1 MRLLLDTHIWCW
13 WHGSS
18 NRLGPRARRA
28 IETTAN
34 EIWLSPI
41 AIWEAVHLAD
51 RGRLRLDPDP
61 VSWVNDSLV
70 ALPVREAPL
79 THEIALVSR
88 RLELEHDDP
97 ADRFL
102 VATAKVLG
110 LTLVTADERLL
121 ACKQIDLLPNR

>member
-1 MRLLLDTHIWCW
+1 MRLLLDTHIWFW

-28 IETTAN
+28 IESAAN
-34 EIWLSPI
+34 ELWLSPI
-41 AIWEAVHLAD
+41 SVWEAVNLAD

-61 VSWVNDSLV
+61 ISWVNDSLV
-70 ALPVREAPL
+70 ALPVREAPI

-88 RLELEHDDP
+88 RLDLEHDDP

-121 ACKQIDLLPNR
+121 GCKQIDLLPNR